1 MNQKDQQIK
10 TLTEQNDDLENYFR
24 NTIIPQL
31 FIDANLILRK
41 YTPPAMIQ
49 FKLSQGDIG
58 RSIHDIIN
66 NLRYP
71 SIIENIQHVIS
82 TAEILEKEIQTTDL
96 RWFQMNI
103 LPYVQREDNK
113 TNGVIITFVEIT
125 SRIEDLKEQESLI
138 ADHETLLDTI
148 AHDIKNPLTS
158 LLLSVEI
165 LNSAV
170 LEDPK
175 KLKPIL
181 ISVENGVKRLQS
193 IINELTEAREERHK
207 YGTNGELINI
217 ENIIEDVRFI
227 LLDSIKES
235 GATMTSN
242 VHVSELFFVR
252 RKLRS
257 ILYNLINNAIKF
269 KSPDRKPEIFIKT
282 IQEDDFIVL
291 SIQDNGIGIDASK
304 QNAVFSKFYRVN
316 NTIEGSGMGLYLVK
330 ELVTNAGGK
339 ILIESQLDKG
349 TEFKIYLKA
358 NLS

>member
-10 TLTEQNDDLENYFR
+10 KLTEQNDDLENYFR

-31 FIDANLILRK
+31 FIDAELILRK
-41 YTPPAMIQ
+41 FTPPAMKQ
-49 FKLSQGDIG
+49 FNLSPGDIG
-58 RSIHDIIN
+58 KPIHDIIN

-71 SIIENIQHVIS
+71 SIIDNINHVI
-82 TAEILEKEIQTTDL
+82 TTNKILEKEIQTTDL

-103 LPYVQREDNK
+103 LPYVKQADNK

-125 SRIEDLKEQESLI
+125 ARIKDLKEQESLI

-158 LLLSVEI
+158 LIISVEI

-170 LEDPK
+170 FEDPK
-175 KLKPIL
+175 KLKPL
-181 ISVENGVKRLQS
+181 LTSVGNGVKRLQT
-193 IINELTEAREERHK
+193 IINELTQAREERHK
-207 YGTNGELINI
+207 YGTTGELINI

-227 LLDSIKES
+227 LLDNIKET
-235 GATMTSN
+235 GATITSE
-242 VHVSELFFVR
+242 VSVSEIFFVR

-269 KSPDRKPEIFIKT
+269 TPHGQKPEILIKT
-282 IQEDDFIVL
+282 IREDDFIIL
-291 SIQDNGIGIDASK
+291 SIQDNGIGIDAGK
-304 QNAVFSKFYRVN
+304 QHAVFSKYYRIN
-316 NTIEGSGMGLYLVK
+316 NNIEGSGMGLHLVK

-339 ILIESQLDKG
+339 ILIESQLNKG
-349 TEFKIYLKA
+349 TEIKIYLKA
-358 NLS
+358 V

>member
-10 TLTEQNDDLENYFR
+10 KLTEQNDDLENYFR

-31 FIDANLILRK
+31 FIDAELILRK
-41 YTPPAMIQ
+41 FTPPAMKQ
-49 FKLSQGDIG
+49 FNLSPGDIG
-58 RSIHDIIN
+58 KPIHDIIN

-71 SIIENIQHVIS
+71 SIIDNINHVI
-82 TAEILEKEIQTTDL
+82 TTNKILEKEIQTTDL

-103 LPYVQREDNK
+103 LPYVKQADNK

-125 SRIEDLKEQESLI
+125 ARIKDLKEQESLI

-158 LLLSVEI
+158 LIISVEI

-170 LEDPK
+170 FEDPK
-175 KLKPIL
+175 KLKPL
-181 ISVENGVKRLQS
+181 LTSVGNGVKRLQT
-193 IINELTEAREERHK
+193 IINELTQAREERHK

-227 LLDSIKES
+227 LLDNIKET
-235 GATMTSN
+235 GATITSE
-242 VHVSELFFVR
+242 VSVSEIFFVR

-269 KSPDRKPEIFIKT
+269 TPHGQKPEILIKT
-282 IQEDDFIVL
+282 IREDDFIIL
-291 SIQDNGIGIDASK
+291 SIQDNGIGIDAGK
-304 QNAVFSKFYRVN
+304 QHAVFSKYYRIN
-316 NTIEGSGMGLYLVK
+316 NNIEGSGMGLHLVK

-339 ILIESQLDKG
+339 ILIESQLNKG
-349 TEFKIYLKA
+349 TEIKIYLKA
-358 NLS
+358 V

>member
-10 TLTEQNDDLENYFR
+10 KLTEQNDDLENYFR

-31 FIDANLILRK
+31 FIDAELILRK
-41 YTPPAMIQ
+41 FTPPAMKQ
-49 FKLSQGDIG
+49 FNLSPGDIG
-58 RSIHDIIN
+58 KPIHDIIN

-71 SIIENIQHVIS
+71 SIIDNINHVI
-82 TAEILEKEIQTTDL
+82 TTNKILEKEIQTTDL

-103 LPYVQREDNK
+103 LPYVKQADNK

-125 SRIEDLKEQESLI
+125 ARIKDLKEQESLI

-158 LLLSVEI
+158 LIISVEI

-170 LEDPK
+170 FEDPK
-175 KLKPIL
+175 KLKPL
-181 ISVENGVKRLQS
+181 LTSVGNGVKRLQT
-193 IINELTEAREERHK
+193 IINELTQAREERHK
-207 YGTNGELINI
+207 YGTTGELINI

-227 LLDSIKES
+227 LLDNIKET
-235 GATMTSN
+235 GATITSE
-242 VHVSELFFVR
+242 VSVSEIFFVR

-269 KSPDRKPEIFIKT
+269 TPHGQKPEILIKT
-282 IQEDDFIVL
+282 IRKDDFIIL
-291 SIQDNGIGIDASK
+291 SIQDNGIGIDAGK
-304 QNAVFSKFYRVN
+304 QHAVFSKYYRIN
-316 NTIEGSGMGLYLVK
+316 NNIEGSGMGLHLVK

-339 ILIESQLDKG
+339 ILIESQLNKG
-349 TEFKIYLKA
+349 TEIKIYLKA
-358 NLS
+358 V